1 MKKLSDVPTN
11 VKAYV
16 NYNKH
21 QSEYE
26 AIHEIKSIN
35 VRDILPQM
43 VDISNNSRITNSVAI
58 AIKKNFSEV
67 ELNDYKRWLQLIN
80 QEVKRRKF

>member
-1 MKKLSDVPTN
+1 MKKLSDIPT
-11 VKAYV
+11 
-16 NYNKH
+16 KH
-21 QSEYE
+21 QSKYE

-43 VDISNNSRITNSVAI
+43 VNVSNNSRITNSVAI